1 MIDGSKKSMWPI
13 IDNVDEPTA
22 RTGSHGPFLMWPVLD
37 LASLRRSSCQ
47 GRRRARTFATPPP
60 PLRVQA
66 ERIHTMASMDE
77 EPAKFDPKHYPKGIN
92 ANFLE
97 GSTDE
102 VSACLQWC
110 GFKVAARS

>member
-1 MIDGSKKSMWPI
+1 MIDGSKERSMWPI
-13 IDNVDEPTA
+13 IDNVDEPSQVKSP
-22 RTGSHGPFLMWPVLD
+22 TGSHGPLLWPVLD
-37 LASLRRSSCQ
+37 IASLV
-47 GRRRARTFATPPP
+47 GAGALTFATPP